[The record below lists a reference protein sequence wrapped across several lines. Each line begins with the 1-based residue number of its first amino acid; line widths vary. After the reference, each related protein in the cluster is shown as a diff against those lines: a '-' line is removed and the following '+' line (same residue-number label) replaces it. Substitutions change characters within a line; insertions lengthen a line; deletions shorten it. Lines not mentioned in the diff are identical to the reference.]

1 MTSLSVGGGI
11 ATATLTTDPFA
22 NEGFAEGDRAVYFGR
37 CTMSTDAN
45 SHADWKRAAACAA
58 VELVT
63 DGMIVGIGTGST
75 ATFAIHALADRMRAG
90 LRFLGIPSSD
100 RSAALATS
108 LGIPLTKF
116 ADHLR
121 IDLTIDGA
129 DEVERGTL
137 NLIKGHGGALL
148 REKIVAVASRRLA
161 IIVDGTK
168 LVDRLGERSAI
179 PVEVVDF
186 GWETTRGRLE
196 ALGATIALR
205 CTPDGKPFCTD
216 GGNRILDCTFGS
228 IADPALL
235 EEKIGRIVGVVE
247 CGLFIGL
254 ANVVLIGDATGV
266 TCLERSPRP
275 PVGR

>member
-1 MTSLSVGGGI
+1 
-11 ATATLTTDPFA
+11 
-22 NEGFAEGDRAVYFGR
+22 
-37 CTMSTDAN
+37 MSTDAN
-45 SHADWKRAAACAA
+45 AHAAWKRAAACAA

-75 ATFAIHALADRMRAG
+75 ATCAIHALADRMRAG

-108 LGIPLTKF
+108 LGIPLTTF
-116 ADHLR
+116 ASHPR

-168 LVDRLGERSAI
+168 LVDRLGERSVL
-179 PVEVVDF
+179 PVEVVAF
-186 GWETTRGRLE
+186 GYESTRGRLE
-196 ALGATIALR
+196 DLGATVDLR
-205 CTPDGKPFCTD
+205 CSADGKPFCTD
-216 GGNRILDCTFGS
+216 NGNRILDCRFGP
-228 IADPALL
+228 IADPAML
-235 EEKIGRIVGVVE
+235 EEEIGRIVGVVE
-247 CGLFIGL
+247 CGLFVGL
-254 ANVVLIGDATGV
+254 ADVVFVGDTAGV
-266 TCLERSPRP
+266 TRLERSPRLLS
-275 PVGR
+275 GRQG

>member
-1 MTSLSVGGGI
+1 
-11 ATATLTTDPFA
+11 
-22 NEGFAEGDRAVYFGR
+22 
-37 CTMSTDAN
+37 MSTDAN
-45 SHADWKRAAACAA
+45 SHAAWKRAAAHAA

-90 LRFLGIPSSD
+90 LRVLGIPSSD

-108 LGIPLTKF
+108 LGIPLTTF
-116 ADHLR
+116 ADHPR

-168 LVDRLGERSAI
+168 LVDRLGERSAV
-179 PVEVVDF
+179 PVEVVAF
-186 GWETTRGRLE
+186 GYESTRGRLE
-196 ALGATIALR
+196 SLGATVDLR
-205 CTPDGKPFCTD
+205 CSPDGKPLCTD
-216 GGNRILDCTFGS
+216 SGNRILDCRFGP
-228 IADPALL
+228 IAAPAKL
-235 EEKIGRIVGVVE
+235 EEQICRIVGVVE
-247 CGLFIGL
+247 CGLFVGL
-254 ANVVLIGDATGV
+254 ADVVFIGDAAGV
-266 TCLERSPRP
+266 TRWERTPRP
-275 PVGR
+275 LPPLDR

>member
-1 MTSLSVGGGI
+1 
-11 ATATLTTDPFA
+11 
-22 NEGFAEGDRAVYFGR
+22 
-37 CTMSTDAN
+37 MSTDAN
-45 SHADWKRAAACAA
+45 AHSAWKRAAAQAA
-58 VELVT
+58 VELVS

-90 LRFLGIPSSD
+90 LRFLGIPSSA

-108 LGIPLTKF
+108 LGIPLTTF
-116 ADHLR
+116 ADHPR

-168 LVDRLGERSAI
+168 LVDRVGEHSPV
-179 PVEVVDF
+179 PVEVVPF
-186 GWETTRGRLE
+186 GYEATRSRLE
-196 ALGATIALR
+196 ALGATVALR

-216 GGNRILDCTFGS
+216 SGNRILDCNFGS
-228 IADPALL
+228 IADPTTL
-235 EEKIGRIVGVVE
+235 EERMCRIVGVVE
-247 CGLFIGL
+247 CGLFVGL
-254 ANVVLIGDATGV
+254 TDVVFIGDTAGV
-266 TCLERSPRP
+266 TRLERNPQPSA
-275 PVGR
+275 GR